1 MLILKDAALR
11 KKILG
16 ISVPAMGEMSLYMII
31 GVVDIAVV
39 GRLGAAPLA
48 AVGLGAEI
56 FFAIILL
63 MVAVAVGSSVLV
75 AQAKGA
81 GKMEYA
87 AQVAGKSVV
96 IALIIGLV
104 TAACGLLLADP
115 LLSRFPL
122 EPEVHRLTLD
132 YLFIAF
138 WVSPAAIVYYMIN
151 SVFRGLG
158 RTDLPMK
165 IAIVTNIINCIG
177 DYVLVYG
184 VLGFPEMGVAGAA
197 AATSASHGVGMLM
210 SAYILFTG
218 RSGLRVKGA
227 DLLTSNPAIVKDIFR
242 LGIPSMIEDLFRKS
256 ADILVLL
263 LIMFLGTAAFA
274 SHEVAFIVES
284 ISFMPGVGVALAAT
298 AMVGHAVGARNEQEA
313 LRASRGCLE
322 LACLGM
328 GLLGLC
334 FALFPYVIASIFT
347 SDPEIIRTAGFL
359 IRVAAFE
366 QLTIAAMM
374 VLDGILKGSG
384 DTRTPMFITALFT
397 WFLRLPSL
405 YLIILVLQLPI
416 FYVWGF
422 FVIDWALRTL
432 VFAVIYRRRT
442 WLKKAMESQLIAEY

>member
-1 MLILKDAALR
+1 MLIVKDAPLR
-11 KKILG
+11 KKILE
-16 ISVPAMGEMSLYMII
+16 ISVPAMSEMSLYMII

-56 FFAIILL
+56 FFAVVLL

-81 GKMEYA
+81 GRMEYA
-87 AQVAGKSVV
+87 AQVAGKSVI
-96 IALIIGLV
+96 IALIIGIV
-104 TAACGLLLADP
+104 TAICGLVLAGP
-115 LLSRFPL
+115 ILKLFPL
-122 EPEVHRLTLD
+122 EPDVHRYTMD
-132 YLFIAF
+132 YLRIAF

-151 SVFRGLG
+151 SIFRGLG

-165 IAIVTNIINCIG
+165 IAVVTNIINCVG

-197 AATSASHGVGMLM
+197 AATSASHAVGLLL
-210 SAYILFTG
+210 SGYILFTG
-218 RSGLRVKGA
+218 RSGLKVNGSHVLTA
-227 DLLTSNPAIVKDIFR
+227 DFMIIRDIFR

-256 ADILVLL
+256 ADILVLF

-322 LACLGM
+322 LASLGM
-328 GLLGLC
+328 GFIGLC
-334 FALFPYVIASIFT
+334 FALFPYYIASIFT
-347 SDPEIIRTAGFL
+347 SDADIIQTAGFL
-359 IRVAAFE
+359 IRIAALE
-366 QLTIAAMM
+366 QLTIAATM

-384 DTRTPMFITALFT
+384 DTRTPMFITALFI
-397 WFLRLPSL
+397 WLLRLPVL
-405 YLIILVLQLPI
+405 YLIICVLQLSI
-416 FYVWGF
+416 FYVWAF
-422 FVIDWALRTL
+422 FVTDWALRTL
-432 VFAVIYRRRT
+432 VFAVIYRRRI
-442 WLKKAMESQLIAEY
+442 WLKKALQEPLIAVN